1 MKNLW
6 VAVMELAI
14 VELRGIHST
23 FGRAAQKPDWL
34 VERTGFEP
42 PRPVDFAAGHH
53 GLNRSTDE
61 DPLCVR
67 ADQQPVT
74 WACLSMMKWGI
85 DQALIRRLLL
95 AYEEFLSRR
104 P

>member
-1 MKNLW
+1 MATGL
-6 VAVMELAI
+6 
-14 VELRGIHST
+14 
-23 FGRAAQKPDWL
+23 GRVVQKPAWL
-34 VERTGFEP
+34 VERAGFEP

-61 DPLCVR
+61 DPLGVR

-74 WACLSMMKWGI
+74 SACLSMMKWGI

>member
-34 VERTGFEP
+34 AEQSGF
-42 PRPVDFAAGHH
+42 D
-53 GLNRSTDE
+53 
-61 DPLCVR
+61 
-67 ADQQPVT
+67 
-74 WACLSMMKWGI
+74 
-85 DQALIRRLLL
+85 
-95 AYEEFLSRR
+95 LSRPLVSLKVLIEIDPGAVDR
-104 P
+104 ETPGQMRASMSWNRRAWIEADLKFEQSQEPAAS

>member
-1 MKNLW
+1 MPS
-6 VAVMELAI
+6 ER
-14 VELRGIHST
+14 RGESCAKT
-23 FGRAAQKPDWL
+23 VWL

-53 GLNRSTDE
+53 GLNPAPDE
-61 DPLCVR
+61 DSLCVR

-74 WACLSMMKWGI
+74 WAWLSMMTWGI

>member
-1 MKNLW
+1 MQSPLGDGCGLFTTVISAESAEGPYDDLN
-6 VAVMELAI
+6 
-14 VELRGIHST
+14 
-23 FGRAAQKPDWL
+23 WL

-53 GLNRSTDE
+53 GLNRSTAE
-61 DPLCVR
+61 DPLGVR

-74 WACLSMMKWGI
+74 WACVSMMKWGI